1 LGDEDRD
8 GRGLFLWKPLEER
21 VVGAGIPLLPPPVFV
36 NDPDGLDPNLIL
48 ADMMAAFEAAAGRT
62 LQPAQVERLLINL
75 YAYRESL
82 VRNAIQY
89 AGEQNLLAYANF
101 PMIDYLGQ
109 LLGVTRLQAQGA
121 TTVLQ
126 FTLAYALTV
135 SFTIP
140 AGTQVG
146 TNDGAYAFATNEA
159 LTIPA
164 GAVSG
169 TIDATAITPGSSANG
184 YLNGQIS
191 VQLNPS
197 VLIGSVT
204 NITASAGGSAPETDD
219 HLRTR
224 IQAAPNQFSVAGPEG
239 SYRYFALS
247 ADPSIIDAQVISPAP
262 GQVNVYVLTGPIT
275 LQPFP
280 AANGAGAANAA
291 LLGKVLGVLSG
302 DRVRPLT
309 DTVSALAVT
318 EVDYQITGTLT
329 LYADADPIGT
339 MAAANTAAQNFAIAL
354 ASRIQRD
361 IVPSQIIEALSV
373 PGVYEVTLTSPVYT
387 PLAAGQWANCT
398 AIFLAQATAPI
409 RS

>member
-1 LGDEDRD
+1 MA
-8 GRGLFLWKPLEER
+8 
-21 VVGAGIPLLPPPVFV
+21 AGVPLLPPPVFV
-36 NDPDGLDPNLIL
+36 NDADGLDPNLIL
-48 ADMMAAFEAAAGRT
+48 GDMIAAFEAAAGRT
-62 LQPAQVERLLINL
+62 LHPAQIERLLINL

-82 VRNAIQY
+82 MRNAIQY
-89 AGEQNLLAYANF
+89 AGQQNLLAYANF

-109 LLGVTRLQAQGA
+109 LLGVTRLAAQGA

-126 FTLAYALTV
+126 FTLAYVLSV
-135 SFTIP
+135 SYAIP
-140 AGTQVG
+140 ASTQVG

-164 GAVSG
+164 GTLSG
-169 TIDATAITPGSSANG
+169 TVAATATTPGTGANG
-184 YLNGQIS
+184 YLPGQIN

-204 NITASAGGSAPETDD
+204 NTIISAGGSAPETDD
-219 HLRTR
+219 HLRAR

-239 SYRYFALS
+239 SYRYFTLG
-247 ADPSIIDAQVISPAP
+247 ADPSVIDAQVNSPAP
-262 GQVNVYVLTGPIT
+262 GQVNVYVLTGPVT
-275 LQPFP
+275 QQPATAP
-280 AANGAGAANAA
+280 NGAGVANAA
-291 LLGKVLGVLSG
+291 LLGKILGVLSG

-309 DTVSALAVT
+309 DTVNVLAVT
-318 EVDYQITGTLT
+318 EIDYQITGTVT
-329 LYADADPIGT
+329 LYTDVDPIGT

-373 PGVYEVTLTSPVYT
+373 AGVYEVTLTSPAYT

-398 AIFLAQATAPI
+398 AIYLAQATAPI

>member
-1 LGDEDRD
+1 M
-8 GRGLFLWKPLEER
+8 
-21 VVGAGIPLLPPPVFV
+21 GAGIPLLPPPVFV

-48 ADMMAAFEAAAGRT
+48 ADMVAGFEAAAGRT

-135 SFTIP
+135 SYTIP

-164 GAVSG
+164 GALSG
-169 TIDATAITPGSSANG
+169 TIDATATTPGTGANG
-184 YLNGQIS
+184 YLPGQIN

-197 VLIGSVT
+197 VLIGSVA

-247 ADPSIIDAQVISPAP
+247 VDPSIIDAQVISPAP

-275 LQPFP
+275 LQPS
-280 AANGAGAANAA
+280 AAPNGAGAANTA

-318 EVDYQITGTLT
+318 EIDYQITGTLT

-373 PGVYEVTLTSPVYT
+373 PGVYEVTLTLPVYT